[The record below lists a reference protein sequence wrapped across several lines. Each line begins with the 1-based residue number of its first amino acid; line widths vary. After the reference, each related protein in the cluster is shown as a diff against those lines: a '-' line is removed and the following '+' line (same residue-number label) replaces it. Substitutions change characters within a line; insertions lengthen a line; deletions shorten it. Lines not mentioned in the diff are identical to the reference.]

1 MGISAIGQI
10 NWVGRLRYILATLV
24 VFVAVFY
31 FFYGPPLTQKFR
43 EAAHAECNALTGS
56 NYRTYRLE
64 WRTAAYPSLDFPH
77 WQCWDTSLPEEPA
90 TDLGWWVGF

>member
-10 NWVGRLRYILATLV
+10 DWVGRLRYILATLV
-24 VFVAVFY
+24 VFLAVFY

-43 EAAHAECNALTGS
+43 EAANAECNELTGS

-64 WRTAAYPSLDFPH
+64 WRTTSYQSLDFPH
-77 WQCWDTSLPEEPA
+77 WLCWDTTAPQEEPA
-90 TDLGWWVGF
+90 DLGWWVGL